1 MDVERDIKPVPDTTS
16 SSPTTDV
23 KHDVPLEIYI
33 DPIKERKIMNKF
45 DMLVMPQFVII
56 ILLGYLD
63 RSNIGNA
70 RIFGFEEDIGLT
82 GNQFA
87 NLSSLFYVTYVIFEV
102 PWVLAVKKWGANSVM
117 AVAIVTWSAVT
128 IGAGFVHNY
137 GQIVACRLLL
147 GMFEAGIFPALA
159 FVIST
164 VYPRESQAKRIAV
177 LYGSIALSGAAWRW
191 LFIIEGI
198 ISIVLGVACWATL
211 PHTAEQAW
219 FLTQDERQLML
230 DRRRRDAAYKGDD
243 KLSWS
248 DVKLAFTDPM
258 VVIAG
263 LALFCA
269 GIPLFGFGI
278 FLPTIIRGMGF
289 ATLQVNLLTIPCY
302 VFGLIYLAF
311 ITWLSDKL
319 RKRAM
324 MAVIAP
330 WIVIVGYAIAIGTG
344 NRGAG
349 YFAMFLCT
357 GIYSFNTVLMAW
369 VSNNIRPDSKRSA
382 ALPWFICI
390 ANVSG
395 VAAAQVYPNFTAPRY
410 IMGNAISLGMEF
422 TAVLGIGVIYWML
435 KRRNAVKAK
444 QRAEA

>member
-1 MDVERDIKPVPDTTS
+1 LPNSES
-16 SSPTTDV
+16 
-23 KHDVPLEIYI
+23 
-33 DPIKERKIMNKF
+33 
-45 DMLVMPQFVII
+45 LVQ
-56 ILLGYLD
+56 
-63 RSNIGNA
+63 
-70 RIFGFEEDIGLT
+70 
-82 GNQFA
+82 A
-87 NLSSLFYVTYVIFEV
+87 NENRQYVIFEV

-177 LYGSIALSGAAWRW
+177 LYGSIALSGAVGGLIAYGIQLMGDQLGLEAWRW

-219 FLTQDERQLML
+219 FLTEDERQLML
-230 DRRRRDAAYKGDD
+230 DRRRRDAAYKGDE

-269 GIPLFGFGI
+269 GIPLFVSWP
-278 FLPTIIRGMGF
+278 LY
-289 ATLQVNLLTIPCY
+289 ALLTRQ
-302 VFGLIYLAF
+302 G
-311 ITWLSDKL
+311 
-319 RKRAM
+319 
-324 MAVIAP
+324 
-330 WIVIVGYAIAIGTG
+330 
-344 NRGAG
+344 
-349 YFAMFLCT
+349 
-357 GIYSFNTVLMAW
+357 
-369 VSNNIRPDSKRSA
+369 
-382 ALPWFICI
+382 
-390 ANVSG
+390 
-395 VAAAQVYPNFTAPRY
+395 
-410 IMGNAISLGMEF
+410 
-422 TAVLGIGVIYWML
+422 
-435 KRRNAVKAK
+435 
-444 QRAEA
+444 